1 MNMRQRRRGFT
12 LLEVLVAAIIG
23 AFVAM
28 TAVAAMRTVV
38 AGRDR
43 TYKAIDSSNKLR
55 FACNLIKNDCGNLY
69 IDTQKNAVKL
79 VGEFLEL
86 QDTGKI
92 VHSLTMHIVSRTKAR
107 IGSPESDVYEVQ
119 YYLLF
124 DEDEQSYMFLRRFCP
139 KIAGASADPDY
150 GTGGILT
157 IIAKDITTFSVL
169 YYDGQEWLAEWTGQQ
184 RQLPQILDVT
194 IASRGVDEKTQI
206 SKSFLVDLSKISS
219 QINQVSNEEDT
230 TNN

>member
-1 MNMRQRRRGFT
+1 MNMKKPRTGFT
-12 LLEVLVAAIIG
+12 LLEMLIAAIIG

-43 TYKAIDSSNKLR
+43 TYKAIDSADKLR
-55 FACNLIKNDCGNLY
+55 FACNLIRNDCGNLY
-69 IDTQKNAVKL
+69 IDTQRDAVKL

-92 VHSLTMHIVSRTKAR
+92 VHSLTMHIVNRTKAR
-107 IGSPESDVYEVQ
+107 INAPESDVYEVQ

-124 DEDEQSYMFLRRFCP
+124 DEDEQTYMLVRRLCP
-139 KIAGASADPDY
+139 KIAGVQADPEY
-150 GTGGILT
+150 GTDGILT
-157 IIAKDITTFSVL
+157 IIAEDITAFSVL
-169 YYDGQEWLAEWTGQQ
+169 YYDGLEWLPEWTGMQEK
-184 RQLPQILDVT
+184 LPQLLDVT
-194 IASRGVDEKTQI
+194 IACPGHNEKNQI
-206 SKSFLVDLSKISS
+206 SKSFLVDLSKISA
-219 QINQVSNEEDT
+219 QMNQVNNEQDT